1 MDPES
6 LFSLH
11 DHLEMLSRHDDPLD
25 VLERTGDFEYLRVWL
40 VDGLSYG
47 DSSTGGR
54 PPFDPAAMFKIL
66 IMQPQHNLSD
76 ARMEYMIRPPAE
88 LDAVSGFC
96 ARRSHPRRNT
106 IRHFRNRMTETGTL
120 MRVMKAFDWQLHKKA
135 YIGMSRQIIDAS
147 LVPAPKQRNTDDE
160 RQAIKDGESAQDIWP
175 DNPAK
180 AAQKEHR
187 CALDTQDRREGA
199 L

>member
-25 VLERTGDFEYLRVWL
+25 VLERTVDFEYLRVWL

-66 IMQPQHNLSD
+66 IMQAQHNLSD

-88 LDAVSGFC
+88 LAQEGL
-96 ARRSHPRRNT
+96 H
-106 IRHFRNRMTETGTL
+106 RHVEADHRCQPG
-120 MRVMKAFDWQLHKKA
+120 
-135 YIGMSRQIIDAS
+135 AS
-147 LVPAPKQRNTDDE
+147 TQ
-160 RQAIKDGESAQDIWP
+160 
-175 DNPAK
+175 
-180 AAQKEHR
+180 AAQHR
-187 CALDTQDRREGA
+187 
-199 L
+199 

>member
-25 VLERTGDFEYLRVWL
+25 VLERTVDCEYLRVWL

-66 IMQPQHNLSD
+66 IL
-76 ARMEYMIRPPAE
+76 
-88 LDAVSGFC
+88 
-96 ARRSHPRRNT
+96 
-106 IRHFRNRMTETGTL
+106 
-120 MRVMKAFDWQLHKKA
+120 
-135 YIGMSRQIIDAS
+135 
-147 LVPAPKQRNTDDE
+147 
-160 RQAIKDGESAQDIWP
+160 QA
-175 DNPAK
+175 
-180 AAQKEHR
+180 
-187 CALDTQDRREGA
+187 
-199 L
+199 